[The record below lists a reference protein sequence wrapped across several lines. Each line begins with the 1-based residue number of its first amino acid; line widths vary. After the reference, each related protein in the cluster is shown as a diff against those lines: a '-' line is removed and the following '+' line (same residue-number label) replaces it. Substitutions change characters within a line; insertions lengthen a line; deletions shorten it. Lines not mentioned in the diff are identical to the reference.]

1 MQVKYNVSISVLS
14 IPKALVKLQAHL
26 WYDLGNFVSIR
37 R

>member
-1 MQVKYNVSISVLS
+1 MQAKYNVAITMLS

-26 WYDLGNFVSIR
+26 LYDLGNFVSIR